1 LRAGT
6 ALLLTVQYRCLFT
19 GKKTP
24 SVKKD
29 TGGTTRRELTYL
41 LLTDMLLVCERWG
54 VFRIEMIGFDRAIAI
69 ARHCTFFFPFD

>member
-6 ALLLTVQYRCLFT
+6 ALKLTVPVLFT

-41 LLTDMLLVCERWG
+41 LLTDMFCERWG
-54 VFRIEMIGFDRAIAI
+54 VFQQQHVNRDDN
-69 ARHCTFFFPFD
+69 AR